1 MGNVREWL
9 FTPLARFS
17 NLVELND
24 WLAIRCRELAQRKH
38 SCHSGRPMVIPP
50 QIDRI

>member
-24 WLAIRCRELAQRKH
+24 WLAIRCRELAQRK
-38 SCHSGRPMVIPP
+38 PP
-50 QIDRI
+50 LMLPPSHGQ